1 MKKDN
6 SLFIVV
12 GGPSEVGT
20 QFIERCFRKMPNS
33 YFFFTGIASKIF
45 EIFWIFFTFRPK
57 IATPE
62 RDPGGISGQDFD
74 ALQVRFYNK

>member
-12 GGPSEVGT
+12 GGASEVGA

-33 YFFFTGIASKIF
+33 YFFFTGFFSKFQKIF
-45 EIFWIFFTFRPK
+45 
-57 IATPE
+57 
-62 RDPGGISGQDFD
+62 
-74 ALQVRFYNK
+74 

>member
-12 GGPSEVGT
+12 GGASEVGA

-33 YFFFTGIASKIF
+33 YFFFTGFFF
-45 EIFWIFFTFRPK
+45 EISKDILIKKISVVIFGKFRQATFTTK
-57 IATPE
+57 SGA
-62 RDPGGISGQDFD
+62 GIVPD
-74 ALQVRFYNK
+74 